1 MNFLK
6 LQYTNGLL
14 LCLICILNVS
24 RSVLFCPIGC
34 KCLPNENNVSF
45 QLHCTFVPFHQNY
58 LLLNFTSLYF
68 NGVHK
73 ETLNCEDLVF
83 NGFNNSHISI
93 LKWQNSSIKTVYN
106 CSFSKLPELTILDLG
121 NNEIADFNQSLEPL
135 TKLIT
140 LNLTAN
146 QFSPKNNIFQ
156 HLNQIKELY
165 LGHNYLTNSHIR
177 YISQL
182 TTLVVLDVS
191 YNSITILYNDILCN
205 LTKLEELNINH
216 NRLRIIHK
224 HAFKGLERLNSLD
237 SSSNELIEIQ
247 EEVLNDLVSL
257 EYLDLSLNFINNLP
271 QKLFINQKK
280 LKHLNLSNNPINFIS
295 DFIFLNCSNL
305 ETLVLENTN
314 INKLKSNSFLGLSKL
329 ATLTL
334 SHNHHLTEID
344 NYTFYGTPNLR
355 HIDISYCNISVMDT
369 YLMSLT
375 QLNILMAHGNPI
387 ICDSNSKWYLDWSNK
402 HSKIKIE
409 KVCPKNL
416 TKPVIHSNN
425 NTNKIKP
432 MVFELGHSATLNCD
446 NTRDLPIV
454 MWTTPSNTTMILRLK
469 NTSVKKNNDRLQ
481 ILENGT
487 LYIKHIVREDI
498 GLYKCLFQNEINSLN
513 STMRI
518 IVQLDPIT
526 FYRIKILSIL
536 AGIISAASFLAI
548 TIIVQMVRTLLKRCG
563 CCTGIHSESPN
574 RKQLIQILESIE
586 QYKTQQLEKL
596 RENYTLQV
604 HKIKDNCQQQVEWI
618 CDSYQGQVK
627 NLKDI
632 RDYGTSHLSSM
643 KEQYYE
649 QVKRVKEYSNGQLSW
664 VRENYVFQ
672 RNRIRKFSSHQVLR
686 FRESYKYQQQTLNK
700 LLENLPNLYLENC
713 RNGSCSKSESSE
725 GNQDEANYEV
735 YIKTKAEEMNSE
747 CQSVYYTPSEL
758 SQSPNT
764 PAKDQIIPKI
774 CGTSYTDNTYHG
786 SKKKKIHQ
794 NEKCKENFMD
804 INSTSKKLPFRTL
817 SMPEIKKTVIGENNQ
832 SSCFCRCRET
842 EL

>member
-14 LCLICILNVS
+14 LCLICILKIS
-24 RSVLFCPIGC
+24 RSVDYCPVGC
-34 KCLPNENNVSF
+34 KCLPNENNDSI
-45 QLHCTFVPFHQNY
+45 QLHCTYVPFHQNY
-58 LLLNFTSLYF
+58 LLLNITSLYF

-73 ETLNCEDLVF
+73 EILNCEDLGS
-83 NGFNNSHISI
+83 NGFDKSHISV
-93 LKWQNSSIKTVYN
+93 LKWQNSSIKNIFN
-106 CSFSKLPELTILDLG
+106 CSFSKLTKLTVLDLG
-121 NNEIADFNQSLEPL
+121 NNEIADLNQSLEPL
-135 TKLIT
+135 RNLIS

-146 QFSPKNNIFQ
+146 QLSPQNNIFQ
-156 HLNQIKELY
+156 HLNQIKELHV
-165 LGHNYLTNSHIR
+165 GHNYLTNSHIR

-191 YNSITILYNDILCN
+191 YNLIGSLPSDLLSN
-205 LTKLEELNINH
+205 LTKLEVFIINH
-216 NRLRIIHK
+216 NRLRSIHK
-224 HAFKGLERLNSLD
+224 HAFKNLERLNFLD
-237 SSSNELIEIQ
+237 FSNNELIRIE
-247 EEVLNDLVSL
+247 EEVLSGLFAL
-257 EYLDLSLNFINNLP
+257 EYLDLSLNFISNLP
-271 QKLFINQKK
+271 QKLFTNQKK
-280 LKHLNLSNNPINFIS
+280 LKYLNLSSNPINFLS
-295 DFIFLNCSNL
+295 DFLFLNCSSL

-314 INKLKSNSFLGLSKL
+314 LNKLRSSSFLGLSKL
-329 ATLTL
+329 TTLIL
-334 SHNHHLTEID
+334 RHNDHLTEID

-355 HIDISYCNISVMDT
+355 QLDISYCNISVMDT

-375 QLNILMAHGNPI
+375 QLNILTVHGNPI
-387 ICDSNSKWYLDWSNK
+387 ICNSNSEWYIDWSNK
-402 HSKIKIE
+402 HPKIKIE
-409 KVCPKNL
+409 KFCPKNL
-416 TKPVIHSNN
+416 TKPIIYSNN
-425 NTNKIKP
+425 YTNKIKP

-446 NTRDLPIV
+446 NVRDLPIV
-454 MWTTPSNTTMILRLK
+454 IWTTPSNTTMILRLK
-469 NTSVKKNNDRLQ
+469 SNSVAKSNDRLQ

-487 LYIKHIVREDI
+487 LYINRILREDI

-563 CCTGIHSESPN
+563 CCTCTRSESPN

-735 YIKTKAEEMNSE
+735 YIKSKVEEMNSE

-764 PAKDQIIPKI
+764 PAKDKIIPRI
-774 CGTSYTDNTYHG
+774 CGTSSNDGTYQG
-786 SKKKKIHQ
+786 SKKKKNR
-794 NEKCKENFMD
+794 NEKFKENLMD
-804 INSTSKKLPFRTL
+804 INSTTKKLPFRTL
-817 SMPEIKKTVIGENNQ
+817 SMPEIKKTVIGETNQ
-832 SSCFCRCRET
+832 PICFCRCRET